1 MENKGKTALVV
12 EGGGMRGVFAA
23 GVLNAFGSAGFDPF
37 DMYLGVSAGACN
49 LASHLAAQNDR
60 NFDIIERYSIDGRFI
75 NLKRFLGGGHLMDLD
90 WLWDVTISEY
100 RLDLKKIF
108 GRLKEQGK
116 EYIIVATS
124 VETGKA
130 VYLEPDVTTLEH
142 YLKVSSSLPVFYRY
156 FLEVDS
162 EKMTDGGV
170 GDSLPVKEALR
181 RGATEITVIRT
192 RPSQYIKK
200 KSVVSFIYFL
210 IFRDYP
216 LFAEAMKQRPS
227 AYMKSV
233 QLIRQPPVG
242 VRVFEIASPPEIDVG
257 RVTTDIKRLRTA
269 YQRGQEHGRIFIE
282 GYGKADLGYCIYK

>member
-1 MENKGKTALVV
+1 MMENKGKTALVV

-23 GVLNAFGSAGFDPF
+23 GVLNAFGRAGFDPF

-49 LASHLAAQNDR
+49 LASHLAGQNDR

-75 NLKRFLGGGHLMDLD
+75 NVGRFFRGGHLMDLD
-90 WLWDVTISEY
+90 WLWEKTISEY

-116 EYIIVATS
+116 EYVIVATS
-124 VETGKA
+124 VATGKA
-130 VYLEPDVTTLEH
+130 VYLNPDEDTLEH
-142 YLKVSSSLPVFYRY
+142 YLKVSSSLPVFYRH
-156 FLEVDS
+156 FLEVQS

-170 GDSLPVKEALR
+170 ADSLPVREAVR

-200 KSVVSFIYFL
+200 KSVVSLIYPL

-216 LFAEAMKQRPS
+216 LFAEAMKQRPA

-233 QLIRQPPVG
+233 QLIRQPPAG
-242 VRVFEIASPPEIDVG
+242 VRVFEIAPPPDIDVG
-257 RVTTDIKRLRTA
+257 RVTTDIKLLRAA
-269 YQRGQEHGRIFIE
+269 YQRGREHGRKFI
-282 GYGKADLGYCIYK
+282 DNYKL